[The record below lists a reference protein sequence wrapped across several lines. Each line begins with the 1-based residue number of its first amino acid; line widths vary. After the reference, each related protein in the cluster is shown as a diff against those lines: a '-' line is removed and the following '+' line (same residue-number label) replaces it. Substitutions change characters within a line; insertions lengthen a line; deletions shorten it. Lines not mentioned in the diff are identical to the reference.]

1 MIVKWAQLNY
11 DQTMRHKGR
20 LAIAI
25 VLLLALANPV
35 QAAAPKAGAKC
46 SKVGSTATASGKK
59 FTCVKS
65 GTKLVWNK
73 GVAIKAAP
81 KPSLNPVFKPEEP
94 TPSATPTPTLS
105 PTPTPTPT
113 PTIDRKAWEF
123 TYLKIWDEL
132 EKAQNQGSFPFEYK
146 LGPTVNQEK
155 AKESIAAYDKAMKIW
170 MAILDG
176 AKVNPVIW
184 SIMSEKDYAWWKQV
198 VDQQEG
204 ASANY
209 AWNPTTNI
217 LGHCQL
223 SALAF
228 CGYGNTFKSNTPDYK
243 FLQYNVIGS
252 AYTQL
257 PNANT
262 VNHEAVHFYQLG
274 VVQSFPR
281 DLPCWYVEGQA
292 SLYGGALQFNLTTE
306 RSSSIWQRDNFKSI
320 VRQYQPNANS
330 YAAKDWVEV
339 LKNMYQP
346 HISCSNQQDYF
357 KYAVGMFAWE
367 HLYEQYGPK
376 VMHQVLLDFKAGR
389 SFAEASQK
397 QLGISLD
404 QLNEKL
410 AVHLVNVFAN
420 GN

>member
-1 MIVKWAQLNY
+1 
-11 DQTMRHKGR
+11 MRRKGL
-20 LAIAI
+20 LAVA
-25 VLLLALANPV
+25 VALLLALVTPL
-35 QAAAPKAGAKC
+35 QAATPKAGAKC
-46 SKVGSTATASGKK
+46 SKAGTTTTAAGKK
-59 FTCVKS
+59 FTCIKS
-65 GTKLVWNK
+65 GNKLVWNK

-81 KPSLNPVFKPEEP
+81 KPWLNPVFKPEEP
-94 TPSATPTPTLS
+94 SPTPSPTPSATPTPI
-105 PTPTPTPT
+105 PTPTPT
-113 PTIDRKAWEF
+113 PTIVRKPWEF

-132 EKAQNQGSFPFEYK
+132 DKAQNQASFPFEYK
-146 LGPTVNQEK
+146 LSPTVNQEK
-155 AKESIAAYDKAMKIW
+155 VKESIAAYDKAMKIW
-170 MAILDG
+170 MAVLDG
-176 AKVNPVIW
+176 AKLNPIVW
-184 SIMSEKDYAWWKQV
+184 TIMSEKDYAWWKQV

-204 ASANY
+204 SSANY
-209 AWNPTTNI
+209 AWNPTTNM

-223 SALAF
+223 SSNVF

-252 AYTQL
+252 SYFQS

-274 VVQSFPR
+274 VVQGFPR

-320 VRQYQPNANS
+320 VRQYQPNANA
-330 YAAKDWVEV
+330 YAPKDWVDV

-367 HLYEQYGPK
+367 YLYEQYGSK
-376 VMHQVLLDFKAGR
+376 VMHQVLLDFKAGK
-389 SFAEASQK
+389 SFTEASQK
-397 QLGISLD
+397 QLGLTLD

-410 AVHLVNVFAN
+410 AVYLEDVFAK

>member
-1 MIVKWAQLNY
+1 MKVSKF
-11 DQTMRHKGR
+11 R
-20 LAIAI
+20 I
-25 VLLLALANPV
+25 VLTVSLLLTLTTPLE
-35 QAAAPKAGAKC
+35 AATPKAGAKC
-46 SKVGSTATASGKK
+46 TKAGATATAGGKK
-59 FTCVKS
+59 FTCIKS
-65 GTKLVWNK
+65 GTRLVWNK

-81 KPSLNPVFKPEEP
+81 KPSLSPVFKPEEP
-94 TPSATPTPTLS
+94 TPTPSPTPSATPTPI
-105 PTPTPTPT
+105 PTPTPT
-113 PTIDRKAWEF
+113 PTIVRKPWEF

-132 EKAQNQGSFPFEYK
+132 EKAQNQASFPFEYK
-146 LGPTVNQEK
+146 LSPTVNQDK
-155 AKESIAAYDKAMKIW
+155 VKESIAAYDKAMKIW
-170 MAILDG
+170 MAVLDG
-176 AKVNPVIW
+176 TKLYPIVW
-184 SIMSEKDYAWWKQV
+184 TIMSEKDYTWWKQV

-204 ASANY
+204 TSANY
-209 AWNPTTNI
+209 AWNPTTNV

-223 SALAF
+223 SANVF

-252 AYTQL
+252 SYFQA

-292 SLYGGALQFNLTTE
+292 SLYGGALQFNLITD
-306 RSSSIWQRDNFKSI
+306 RSNSIWQRDNFKSI
-320 VRQYQPNANS
+320 VRQYQPNANA
-330 YAAKDWVEV
+330 YAPKDWVDV
-339 LKNMYQP
+339 LKNMYHP

-367 HLYEQYGPK
+367 HLYEQYGSK
-376 VMHQVLLDFKAGR
+376 VMHQVLLDFKAGK
-389 SFAEASQK
+389 SFSDASQK
-397 QLGISLD
+397 QLGLTLD

-410 AVHLVNVFAN
+410 AVYLEDVFAK

>member
-1 MIVKWAQLNY
+1 MKRKSCIA
-11 DQTMRHKGR
+11 T
-20 LAIAI
+20 AI
-25 VLLLALANPV
+25 VLLLALAAPV
-35 QAAAPKAGAKC
+35 QAATPKAGAKC
-46 SKVGSTATASGKK
+46 TKAGATATAAGKK

-73 GVAIKAAP
+73 GVAIK
-81 KPSLNPVFKPEEP
+81 KPAVTPTPIPTPTPEP
-94 TPSATPTPTLS
+94 TPTPTPTFTLS
-105 PTPTPTPT
+105 PTPTPSPT
-113 PTIDRKAWEF
+113 FDRKAWEF
-123 TYLKIWDEL
+123 TYLKIWDES
-132 EKAQNQGSFPFEYK
+132 EKAQNQGSFPFQYK
-146 LGPTVNQEK
+146 LSPNVNQEK

-170 MAILDG
+170 LAVLDG
-176 AKVNPVIW
+176 AKVSPVIW
-184 SIMSEKDYAWWKQV
+184 TIMSEKDYVWWKQV

-204 ASANY
+204 SSANY

-223 SALAF
+223 SAMAF
-228 CGYGNTFKSNTPDYK
+228 CGYGLTFKSNTPDYK

-252 AYTQL
+252 DYWQA

-274 VVQSFPR
+274 VVQGFPR

-306 RSSSIWQRDNFKSI
+306 RSSSIRQRDNFKSI

-330 YAAKDWVEV
+330 YASKDWVEV

-346 HISCSNQQDYF
+346 HISCSSQQDYF
-357 KYAVGMFAWE
+357 KYAVGMFVWE
-367 HLYEQYGPK
+367 HLYEQYGSK
-376 VMHQVLLDFKAGR
+376 VMHQVLLDFKVGK
-389 SFAEASQK
+389 SFADTSLK
-397 QLGISLD
+397 QLGLTVD
-404 QLNEKL
+404 QLNERL
-410 AVHLVNVFAN
+410 AKQLVDVFAN

>member
-1 MIVKWAQLNY
+1 MMVSWAQVNY
-11 DQTMRHKGR
+11 SLGMQHKGR

-25 VLLLALANPV
+25 VLLLTLVTPV
-35 QAAAPKAGAKC
+35 QAATPKAGAKC
-46 SKVGSTATASGKK
+46 SKVGATAITSTKK

-81 KPSLNPVFKPEEP
+81 KTDLKPVFKPVEPTPTPTP
-94 TPSATPTPTLS
+94 TPSA
-105 PTPTPTPT
+105 TPTPTPT

-170 MAILDG
+170 MAVLDG
-176 AKVNPVIW
+176 AKLSPIVW
-184 SIMSEKDYAWWKQV
+184 TIMSEKDYVWWKQV

-204 ASANY
+204 SSANY
-209 AWNPTTNI
+209 AWNPTTNM

-223 SALAF
+223 SSNVF

-274 VVQSFPR
+274 VVQGFPR

-330 YAAKDWVEV
+330 FAAKDWVEV

-367 HLYEQYGPK
+367 HLYEQYGSK

-397 QLGISLD
+397 QLGLTLD

-410 AVHLVNVFAN
+410 AVHLVNIFAN